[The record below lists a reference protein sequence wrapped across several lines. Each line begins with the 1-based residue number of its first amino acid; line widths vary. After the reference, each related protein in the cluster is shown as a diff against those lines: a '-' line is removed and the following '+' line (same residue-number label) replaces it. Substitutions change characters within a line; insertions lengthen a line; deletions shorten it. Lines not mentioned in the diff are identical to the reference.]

1 MAWNAPITFVAN
13 AVLTAAQLNAQV
25 RDNLSE
31 TAPAKATAANRIIVT
46 TGANSVEEREI
57 VDDIVETAQDL
68 AAGTGTTYGD
78 LGTVGPTVTLTT
90 GTKALVLV
98 NCRMTHTVATATCW
112 ASFAVS
118 GATTDAAIDG
128 RAVMLSTGSATNPA
142 ARMGTATLIAVTAGT
157 NTFTMKYK
165 RSGAATGTATFSARR
180 IQVVAL

>member
-31 TAPAKATAANRIIVT
+31 TAPAKATAANRIMVT
-46 TGANSVEEREI
+46 TGANAIEEREI
-57 VDDIVETAQDL
+57 VDAIVEAEQ
-68 AAGTGTTYGD
+68 TTTSSTYAD
-78 LGTVGPTVTLTT
+78 MATVGPTVTLTT
-90 GTKALVLV
+90 GTKALVLI
-98 NCRMTHTVATATCW
+98 NAQLKHATVGGIAW

-128 RAVMLSTGSATNPA
+128 RAILYE
-142 ARMGTATLIAVTAGT
+142 TATAGGGGVRCGAASLIALTAGT

-165 RSGAATGTATFSARR
+165 ESGSGTEASIGRRR